1 MGNGKSIM
9 GEIFSWVLSLGVAL
23 LVALFII
30 SNIVSMTMVME
41 QSMEP
46 TFSQGDRL
54 IVNRVGYYF
63 TDPERGDIVIFDKNP
78 IEKGLIRNMINEIS
92 DIRNSFKFRLT
103 GSAEKNLLIKRV
115 IGVGGDQVELIE
127 GEVFINGERLQ
138 EPYLDTMTYSRG
150 ETSWT
155 VPEGKL
161 FVLGDNRENSL
172 DSRVLGFIDTDQVK
186 GKVAFRIFP
195 FSKIGA
201 ID

>member
-1 MGNGKSIM
+1 MENGNSIM

-54 IVNRVGYYF
+54 IVNRIGYYF
-63 TDPERGDIVIFDKNP
+63 TDPQRGDVIIFDKNP
-78 IEKGLIRNMINEIS
+78 IERGLVRNMINEIN
-92 DIRNSFKFRLT
+92 DIRNSFRFRLT
-103 GSAEKNLLIKRV
+103 GAAEKNLLIKRV
-115 IGVGGDQVELIE
+115 IAVGGDQVDLIE
-127 GEVFINGERLQ
+127 GQVHVNGERLD
-138 EPYLDTMTYSRG
+138 EPYLETMTYSRG
-150 ETSWT
+150 ETSWS

-172 DSRVLGFIDTDQVK
+172 DSRVLGFIDTEQVK
-186 GKVAFRIFP
+186 GKVVLRIFP
-195 FSKIGA
+195 FSDFGS

>member
-1 MGNGKSIM
+1 MKNGNSIM

-54 IVNRVGYYF
+54 IVNRIGYYF
-63 TDPERGDIVIFDKNP
+63 TDPQRGDVIIFDKNP
-78 IEKGLIRNMINEIS
+78 IERGLVRNMINEIN
-92 DIRNSFKFRLT
+92 DIRNSFRFRLT
-103 GSAEKNLLIKRV
+103 GAAEKNLLIKRV
-115 IGVGGDQVELIE
+115 IAVGGDQVDLIE
-127 GEVFINGERLQ
+127 GQVHVNGERLD
-138 EPYLDTMTYSRG
+138 EPYLETMTYSRG
-150 ETSWT
+150 ETSWS

-172 DSRVLGFIDTDQVK
+172 DSRVLGFIDTEQVK
-186 GKVAFRIFP
+186 GKVVLRIFP
-195 FSKIGA
+195 FSDFGS

>member
-1 MGNGKSIM
+1 MSNGKSII
-9 GEIFSWVLSLGVAL
+9 GETVSWLLSLAVAL

-54 IVNRVGYYF
+54 IVNRVGYFF
-63 TDPERGDIVIFDKNP
+63 TDPQRGEVIIFDKNP
-78 IEKGLIRNMINEIS
+78 IERGLIKNMLNEIK
-92 DIRNSFKFRLT
+92 DIRNNFRFRFT
-103 GSAEKNLLIKRV
+103 GTAEKNLLIKRV
-115 IGVGGDQVELIE
+115 IAVEGDKVELIE
-127 GEVFINGERLQ
+127 GEVYINGEKQ
-138 EPYLDTMTYSRG
+138 DEPYLNTMTYSRG
-150 ETSWT
+150 DTYWS

-172 DSRVLGFIDTDQVK
+172 DSRVIGFIDKEQVK
-186 GKVAFRIFP
+186 GKVALRIFP
-195 FSKIGA
+195 FSKFGI

>member
-54 IVNRVGYYF
+54 IVNRVGYFF
-63 TDPERGDIVIFDKNP
+63 TDPDRGDVVIFDKNP
-78 IEKGLIRNMINEIS
+78 IEKGIIRNMINEIS

-186 GKVAFRIFP
+186 GKVAFKIFP
-195 FSKIGA
+195 FSEFGS

>member
-9 GEIFSWVLSLGVAL
+9 GEIFSWISSLVVAL

-46 TFSQGDRL
+46 TFIQGDRL
-54 IVNRVGYYF
+54 VVNRVGYFF
-63 TDPERGDIVIFDKNP
+63 TDPERGDVIIFDKNP

-92 DIRNSFKFRLT
+92 DIRNSLRFRLT
-103 GSAEKNLLIKRV
+103 GAAEKNLLIKRV
-115 IGVGGDQVELIE
+115 IAVGGDQVELID
-127 GEVFINGERLQ
+127 GEVFVNGERLN
-138 EPYLDTMTYSRG
+138 EPYIDKMTYSSG
-150 ETSWT
+150 ETGWSI
-155 VPEGKL
+155 PEGKL

-172 DSRVLGFIDTDQVK
+172 DSRVIGFVDTEQVK

-195 FSKIGA
+195 FSKFGS

>member
-127 GEVFINGERLQ
+127 GEVFINGERLD

-195 FSKIGA
+195 FSEFGS

>member
-1 MGNGKSIM
+1 MKNGNSIM
-9 GEIFSWVLSLGVAL
+9 GEIFSWILSLGVAL

-54 IVNRVGYYF
+54 IVNRVGYFF
-63 TDPERGDIVIFDKNP
+63 TDPERGEVVIFDKNP
-78 IEKGLIRNMINEIS
+78 IEKGIIRNMLNEID
-92 DIRNSFKFRLT
+92 DIRNSLKFRLT

-115 IGVGGDQVELIE
+115 IAVGGNQVELVE
-127 GEVFINGERLQ
+127 GQVFVNGEKLA

-150 ETSWT
+150 ETSWN

-172 DSRVLGFIDTDQVK
+172 DSRVLGFIDTQQVK
-186 GKVAFRIFP
+186 GKVVFRIFP
-195 FSKIGA
+195 FSEIGS

>member
-1 MGNGKSIM
+1 MGKGKNIM
-9 GEIFSWVLSLGVAL
+9 GEIFSWILSLGVAL

-54 IVNRVGYYF
+54 IVNRVGYFF
-63 TDPERGDIVIFDKNP
+63 TDPDRGEVVIFDKNP
-78 IEKGLIRNMINEIS
+78 IEKGIIRNMINEIS
-92 DIRNSFKFRLT
+92 DIRNSLKFRLT

-195 FSKIGA
+195 FSEFGS

>member
-63 TDPERGDIVIFDKNP
+63 TDPGRGDVVIFDKNP
-78 IEKGLIRNMINEIS
+78 IEKGLVRNMINEIS

-115 IGVGGDQVELIE
+115 IAVGGDQVELIE
-127 GEVFINGERLQ
+127 GEVHINGERLD

-150 ETSWT
+150 ETSWS

-195 FSKIGA
+195 FSEIGA

>member
-1 MGNGKSIM
+1 
-9 GEIFSWVLSLGVAL
+9 
-23 LVALFII
+23 
-30 SNIVSMTMVME
+30 MTMVME

-54 IVNRVGYYF
+54 IVNRVGYFF
-63 TDPERGDIVIFDKNP
+63 TDPDRGDVVIFDKNP
-78 IEKGLIRNMINEIS
+78 IEKGIIRNMINEIS

>member
-127 GEVFINGERLQ
+127 GEVFINGGRLD

-195 FSKIGA
+195 FSEFGS

>member
-1 MGNGKSIM
+1 MGNGKSIV
-9 GEIFSWVLSLGVAL
+9 GEIFSWIVSLGVAL

-30 SNIVSMTMVME
+30 SNVVSMTMVME

-54 IVNRVGYYF
+54 IVNRVGYFF
-63 TDPERGDIVIFDKNP
+63 TGPDRGDVIIFDKNP
-78 IEKGLIRNMINEIS
+78 IEKGIIRNMINEIS
-92 DIRNSFKFRLT
+92 DIRNSLRFRLT

-115 IGVGGDQVELIE
+115 IAVGGDQVELID
-127 GEVFINGERLQ
+127 GEVFVNGERLQ
-138 EPYLDTMTYSRG
+138 EPYIDKMTYSRA
-150 ETSWT
+150 ETSWS
-155 VPEGKL
+155 VPEDKI

-172 DSRVLGFIDTDQVK
+172 DSRSIGFVDIQQVK

-195 FSKIGA
+195 FSEFGS

>member
-127 GEVFINGERLQ
+127 GEVFINGGRLD

-186 GKVAFRIFP
+186 GKVAFKIFP
-195 FSKIGA
+195 FSEFGS

>member
-54 IVNRVGYYF
+54 IVNRVGYFF
-63 TDPERGDIVIFDKNP
+63 TDPDRGDVVIFDKNP
-78 IEKGLIRNMINEIS
+78 IEKGIIRNMINEIS